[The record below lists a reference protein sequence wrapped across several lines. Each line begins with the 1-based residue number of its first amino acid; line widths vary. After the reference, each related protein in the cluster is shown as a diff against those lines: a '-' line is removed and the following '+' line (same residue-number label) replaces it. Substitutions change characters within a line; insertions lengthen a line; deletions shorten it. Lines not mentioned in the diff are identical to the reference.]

1 MSEGTPL
8 VTVSGLRK
16 VYLRG
21 TRVIPVLTGL
31 ELNVARGDMI
41 GVIGASG
48 VGKTTLLQVIGT
60 LDEPT
65 SGSVQYEGVNPF
77 ELPDRE
83 RARFR
88 RRNVGFVFQ
97 FHHLLPQF
105 TALENVMMPMLID
118 RQGRPAAN
126 REALEI
132 LDRMGLSHRLTHRP
146 SELSGGEQQ
155 RVALARALVMRP
167 SVILADEPT
176 GNLDVNTS
184 QAIHDLLFELNDEFN
199 TSMIVV
205 THNPELAKR
214 MPRQLRLTD
223 GGLFPLDEQP
233 SAVEATL

>member
-1 MSEGTPL
+1 MVEEVSEGTPL

-88 RRNVGFVFQ
+88 RRN
-97 FHHLLPQF
+97 
-105 TALENVMMPMLID
+105 
-118 RQGRPAAN
+118 
-126 REALEI
+126 
-132 LDRMGLSHRLTHRP
+132 S
-146 SELSGGEQQ
+146 
-155 RVALARALVMRP
+155 
-167 SVILADEPT
+167 
-176 GNLDVNTS
+176 
-184 QAIHDLLFELNDEFN
+184 
-199 TSMIVV
+199 
-205 THNPELAKR
+205 
-214 MPRQLRLTD
+214 
-223 GGLFPLDEQP
+223 
-233 SAVEATL
+233 